1 MESIMIEMIKHIQP
15 RIGMRLSTRLY
26 PNSFTVPQ
34 LDDATKLRGP
44 QLVMVWLGVILG
56 SWGLAGLLV
65 YGGFRLI
72 DQL

>member
-1 MESIMIEMIKHIQP
+1 
-15 RIGMRLSTRLY
+15 MRLSTRLY

-44 QLVMVWLGVILG
+44 QLVMVWLGAILG
-56 SWGLAGLLV
+56 SWGLAVLLV